1 VESVIAKSNHRHV
14 ILSKAISDCQAKDL
28 FEGAAALMY
37 TYRDTLG
44 LADPPRDE
52 QVENLR
58 AFATLYGYVRYFHPS
73 DAAARTDRDKFAI
86 YGVRQARDAASPSAL
101 RTELEALFEPIA
113 PTVQPYRADRETPPP
128 ADVPTPL
135 DTAGLKLVAWQHQG
149 IGVGGSTVP
158 PYRSTRLHRSSSTL
172 GDVGQVCHRCFQLTG
187 RPSHRA

>member
-1 VESVIAKSNHRHV
+1 
-14 ILSKAISDCQAKDL
+14 
-28 FEGAAALMY
+28 MY

-58 AFATLYGYVRYFHPS
+58 AFATLYGYVHPS
-73 DAAARTDRDKFAI
+73 DAAASTDWDKFAI
-86 YGVRQARDAASPSAL
+86 YGVRQARDAADPSAL

-113 PTVQPYRADRETPPP
+113 PTVQPYRADREPPPP
-128 ADVPTPL
+128 ADIPTPL
-135 DTAGLKLVAWQHQG
+135 DTTGLKLVTWQHQG

-172 GDVGQVCHRCFQLTG
+172 GDVGQVCHHCSPRTG
-187 RPSHRA
+187 RRSYGA